1 MLAQLKFRPLWL
13 TLGWI
18 LVVFI
23 VYESLTPSPVEI
35 PIEQGDKLGHMAA
48 YLALMSWFANIYED
62 TGERLACALG
72 CISLGVGLEF
82 AQRLT
87 ATRTFDVAD
96 MLAGVVGVLA
106 AWLLAPPR
114 LPNYLH
120 LAERII
126 GARSAT
132 GDK

>member
-13 TLGWI
+13 LLGWM
-18 LVVFI
+18 LVFFI

-35 PIEQGDKLGHMAA
+35 PVEQGDKLGHMAA

-62 TGERLACALG
+62 TAERIACALG
-72 CISLGVGLEF
+72 CIALGVGLEF

-96 MLAGVVGVLA
+96 MLAGAAGVLA

-114 LPNYLH
+114 LPNFLR
-120 LAERII
+120 LAERLI
-126 GARSAT
+126 GARRRNE
-132 GDK
+132 K

>member
-1 MLAQLKFRPLWL
+1 MLSQLQFRPLWL
-13 TLGWI
+13 MLGWF
-18 LVVFI
+18 LVFFI
-23 VYESLTPSPVEI
+23 VSESLTPSPVEI

-62 TGERLACALG
+62 AGERLACALG

-96 MLAGVVGVLA
+96 MLAGAAGVLA

-114 LPNYLH
+114 VPNYLCF
-120 LAERII
+120 AERLV
-126 GARSAT
+126 GAWRHNE
-132 GDK
+132 K

>member
-1 MLAQLKFRPLWL
+1 M
-13 TLGWI
+13 
-18 LVVFI
+18 
-23 VYESLTPSPVEI
+23 EI
-35 PIEQGDKLGHMAA
+35 PVEQGDKLGHMAA

-72 CISLGVGLEF
+72 CIALGVGLEF

-96 MLAGVVGVLA
+96 MLAGAAGVLA

-114 LPNYLH
+114 LPNYLRF
-120 LAERII
+120 AERLV
-126 GARSAT
+126 GARDES
-132 GDK
+132 DEQW